1 MTSDGIGELLTIEG
15 LKTAFNGW
23 WFAELFAQGAST
35 RRNNVSL
42 FFTS

>member
-1 MTSDGIGELLTIEG
+1 MISDGIGELLSIEG
-15 LKTAFNGW
+15 LKTTFNGW
-23 WFAELFAQGAST
+23 RFTELFAQGAT